1 MARVCALLILA
12 IPVFAPSAQ
21 AQEAAGGDSSPQT
34 LAPVVVTAT
43 RTGQSSADLPL
54 SIDRIGQ
61 REIQQGNPMVNLSEP
76 LARVPGIVVQNR
88 QNYAQDLQVSSRG
101 FGARS
106 TFGVRGVR
114 LYVDGIPATMPDGQ
128 GQTSNIDLTSAGRI
142 EVLRGPF
149 SALYGNSSG
158 GVISVFTENGKPGTQ
173 ITPFAQFGSYGT
185 THFGVKAAGQQGI
198 ANYVVGAS
206 RFDTDGY
213 RQHSAATRDTGN
225 AKLRITPDEN
235 SSLTL
240 VGNAVDMG
248 DVQDPLGLTRAAM
261 QADPRGVAQNA
272 ITFNTRKSVR
282 QQQLGLQYERIVSS
296 ADTLNATVYGGQ
308 RATTQFL
315 PIPPSAQAAPTSA
328 GGMIDLGRHYAGI
341 DLRWTHSTTLR
352 GGPLQWSAGVSIDN
366 LNEDRQGYENFSGTA
381 LGVQGRLRRDEANRA
396 WNVDQYLQAQWEPA
410 RRWLL
415 LAGLRNSSMHVR
427 TDDHYLAPGNGD
439 DSGST
444 RYHAATPVLGAT
456 FRLTPAVNLYASY
469 GKGFETPTLNELSY
483 RPAGGG
489 FNFALQPARSDNVEA
504 GIKASVRPHW
514 HMNLAV
520 FRTDTEDELAVLSN
534 TGGRAVYQNAGKTRR
549 TGVELALE
557 GKWNN
562 GVGALL
568 SYSQLR
574 AVYTDGFCG
583 AACTPATQ
591 VQAGNRIPGVPARV
605 GYAELSWQ
613 HPANGFTSA
622 LEGRYVDKVYVDDVN
637 SDAAAGYFIANLRGG
652 FEQKSGRWRLREFV
666 RIDNLAGR
674 RYAGSVIVNEGNQRF
689 FEPAPERSYVIGISA
704 TQSW

>member
-1 MARVCALLILA
+1 VAHASGLLILA
-12 IPVFAPSAQ
+12 LAASAQ
-21 AQEAAGGDSSPQT
+21 AQVAASAEPPQTQT

-43 RTGQSSADLPL
+43 RVEQSSADLPL

-61 REIQQGNPMVNLSEP
+61 REIQQGNAMVNLSEP

-128 GQTSNIDLTSAGRI
+128 GQTSNIDLTSADHI

-158 GVISVFTENGKPGTQ
+158 GVISIFTENGKPGTQ
-173 ITPFAQFGSYGT
+173 LTPFAQFGSYGAR
-185 THFGVKAAGQQGI
+185 HYGLKAAGQQGI

-240 VGNAVDMG
+240 VGNAVGMS

-282 QQQLGLQYERIVSS
+282 QQQLGLQYEHVVSRD
-296 ADTLNATVYGGQ
+296 DTLNAAVYGGQ

-315 PIPPSAQAAPTSA
+315 PIPPFAQAAPTSA
-328 GGMIDLGRHYAGI
+328 GGMIDLGRRYAGI
-341 DLRWTHSTTLR
+341 DLRWTHKTHWH
-352 GGPLQWSAGVSIDN
+352 GDPLQWSVGVGIDN
-366 LNEDRQGYENFSGTA
+366 LDEDRKGFENFSGAA
-381 LGVQGRLRRDEANRA
+381 LGVQGSLRRDEANRA
-396 WNVDQYLQAQWEPA
+396 WNIDQYLQAQWEPGQ
-410 RRWLL
+410 RWLL
-415 LAGLRNSSMHVR
+415 LAGIRNSTVHVR

-439 DSGST
+439 DSGSI

-456 FRLTPAVNLYASY
+456 FRLTPAMNLYASY

-489 FNFALQPARSDNVEA
+489 FNFALRPARSDNVEA
-504 GIKASVRPHW
+504 GIKASIRSHW
-514 HMNLAV
+514 HMNLAL

-534 TGGRAVYQNAGKTRR
+534 TGGRAVYQNAGKTHR

-557 GKWNN
+557 GKWNH
-562 GVGALL
+562 GVGVLL

-574 AVYTDGFCG
+574 AVYADAFCG
-583 AACTPATQ
+583 AACTPATL

-605 GYAELSWQ
+605 GYAELSWR
-613 HPANGFTSA
+613 HPANGFTTA
-622 LEGRYVDKVYVDDVN
+622 IEGRHVGKVYVDDVN
-637 SDAAAGYFIANLRGG
+637 SDAAAGYFIANIRGG
-652 FEQKSGRWRLREFV
+652 FEQKSGRWRLREFA
-666 RIDNLAGR
+666 RIDDLAGR

-689 FEPAPERSYVIGISA
+689 FEPAPERSYLIGISA